1 MDNKVSAYINQFG
14 ITENA
19 REFLNAAQKMYING
33 EFVYAEGNEVNEV
46 FEPATGGFLTH
57 IPAASENDIDSA
69 ITAAKDAFKTGEWSQ
84 TTPADRERILNKLA
98 NLVEEHAQTI
108 GEIETIDSGKAISGC
123 LAVDVAGTIDLLRYM
138 AGWATKIEG
147 ATRPVSIPG
156 QHFAYTLKEPVGVV
170 AAIVPWNWPFSMAMW
185 KIAAP
190 LAVGCSI
197 VLKPSEQTSL
207 SMLYFAKLCTEAGL
221 PPGALNIVTG
231 KGRKIGQK
239 LTTHPGVNKVSFT
252 GSTPVGKQVGQ
263 AAISNLA
270 HVTLELGG
278 KSAMIVF
285 DDANVD
291 EVVEATQ
298 NSIFFNTGQVCS
310 AGSRLYA
317 QKGIYEK
324 VVRAIAK
331 RAGEMKIGP
340 GLDPETEMGPV
351 INDVQYKSV
360 SDYISLGA
368 SEGANVL
375 QASSEQAVP
384 AGNYIP
390 PTILRDTN
398 NSMRVVQEEIF
409 GPVLVVQSFETEQEG
424 IELANDNE
432 FGLAGS
438 IWTKDLSRALRL
450 VPQLEAGTVWV
461 NTHDLL
467 DVCIPFGG
475 VKNSGIGKDQGKEQ
489 LEYFLETK
497 AVWIK
502 IDEA

>member
-1 MDNKVSAYINQFG
+1 MDSKVSSYIDQFG
-14 ITENA
+14 ITDNT
-19 REFLNAAQKMYING
+19 RDFLNATQKMYING
-33 EFVYAEGNEVNEV
+33 ESVSAQANEVNKV

-57 IPAASENDIDSA
+57 IPAASASDIDRAVSA
-69 ITAAKDAFKTGEWSQ
+69 AQHAYKKGEWSQ
-84 TTPADRERILNKLA
+84 TSPANRERLLNKLA
-98 NLVEEHAQTI
+98 DLVEEHAQTI

-190 LAVGCSI
+190 LAVGCSV

-207 SMLYFAKLCTEAGL
+207 SMLYFAKLCIEAGL
-221 PPGALNIVTG
+221 PPGALNIITG
-231 KGRKIGQK
+231 KGRKIGEK
-239 LTTHPGVNKVSFT
+239 LISHPSVNKVSFT
-252 GSTPVGKQVGQ
+252 GSTPVGRLVGQ
-263 AAISNLA
+263 AAIANLS

-278 KSAMIVF
+278 KSAMLVF
-285 DDANVD
+285 DDADVD

-324 VVRAIAK
+324 LISAIAK
-331 RAGEMKIGP
+331 RASAMKIGP
-340 GLDPETEMGPV
+340 PLDPNTEMGPV

-360 SDYISLGA
+360 SDYISLGVT
-368 SEGANVL
+368 EGARLVQFDN
-375 QASSEQAVP
+375 EQILP
-384 AGNYIP
+384 EGNYIP

-398 NSMRVVQEEIF
+398 NKMQVVQEEIF
-409 GPVLVVQSFETEQEG
+409 GPVLVAQSFETEQEG
-424 IELANDNE
+424 MDLVNDNE

-450 VPQLEAGTVWV
+450 VPDLEAGTVWV
-461 NTHDLL
+461 NTHDIL

-489 LEYFLETK
+489 LDYFLETK

-502 IDEA
+502 ID